1 MSDQFAEVTTEG
13 WGQRLGGSL
22 IAALIGLILVP
33 ASIVLLYWN
42 EGRAV
47 EAIRALNRGAAEI
60 VDIGATPVA
69 TETNAS
75 WCMCRA

>member
-1 MSDQFAEVTTEG
+1 MSDQFTEVSTEG

-42 EGRAV
+42 EGRV
-47 EAIRALNRGAAEI
+47 VDAIRALERGEI
-60 VDIGATPVA
+60 LTVRNPDAIRP
-69 TETNAS
+69 
-75 WCMCRA
+75 